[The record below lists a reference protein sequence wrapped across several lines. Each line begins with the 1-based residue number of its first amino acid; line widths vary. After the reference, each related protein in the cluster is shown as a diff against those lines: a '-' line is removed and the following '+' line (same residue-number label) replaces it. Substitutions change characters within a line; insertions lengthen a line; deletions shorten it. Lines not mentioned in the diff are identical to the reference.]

1 MVFERLLSVVYAWV
15 FLGSAASAQLEIV
28 PPLGLGNTPLA
39 NHVCDIEVP
48 GQVFCDDFTD
58 GDARDG
64 EPVSWQPL
72 GNTKASIEENNL
84 IVTGNIPFDNLAIVQ
99 GVNLADVSIRA
110 RVRLGE
116 ESAMGVAVRDGGVRR
131 NGGCNY
137 AGWIDAE
144 SAVDVGNAG
153 LNIGCS
159 LEEIGEAVPLDF
171 DVSEQDTMLQLDVF
185 GDSIR
190 LWVWPAEKIRPI
202 EPLVSGRDSSLLD
215 GEVALWSADKDAS
228 EPNPTHSGKGIF
240 RYVQVATEPITLGIS
255 FDCNGDGLT
264 DIFDANCATADDL
277 DETLETAGLLPG
289 DLDGNRLVEF
299 LDFLVLADNFGML
312 GGYTQGD
319 VDKSGQVDFNDFLIL
334 TRNIGQ
340 GSVVAAAVPEPSAL
354 ELIVLGLHAT
364 LRRLRRFSS
373 PRENRRMQGQ
383 LDDIRAARSY
393 ADR

>member
-1 MVFERLLSVVYAWV
+1 MVFERLSLVVYAWL
-15 FLGSAASAQLEIV
+15 FLGSVASAQRPVGLENV
-28 PPLGLGNTPLA
+28 PLSD
-39 NHVCDIEVP
+39 HFCDIAVP

-64 EPVSWQPL
+64 KPVSWRPL
-72 GNTKASIEENNL
+72 GNTNASIEENDL

-110 RVRLGE
+110 RVRLFE
-116 ESAMGVAVRDGGVRR
+116 ESAMGVAVRDGGVRG

-144 SAVDVGNAG
+144 SAVDVENAG

-159 LEEIGEAVPLDF
+159 PEEIGDAVPLDF
-171 DVSEQDTMLQLDVF
+171 DAGEQDTMLQLDVF

-190 LWVWPAEKIRPI
+190 LWVWPADKNRPI
-202 EPLVSGRDSSLLD
+202 EPLVSGTDSSLVN

-228 EPNPTHSGKGIF
+228 DPNPTHSGKGIF
-240 RYVQVATEPITLGIS
+240 RYVRVATEPITLGIA

-264 DIFDANCATADDL
+264 DVFDANCAIPNDL
-277 DETLETAGLLPG
+277 DETLETAGLLQG
-289 DLDGNRLVEF
+289 DLDGNRQVEL
-299 LDFLVLADNFGML
+299 LDFLVLADNFGMP
-312 GGYTQGD
+312 GHYTQGD

-340 GSVVAAAVPEPSAL
+340 DSVVAAAVPEPSAL
-354 ELIVLGLHAT
+354 VPIVVGFAGT
-364 LRRLRRFSS
+364 FRRLRRSS
-373 PRENRRMQGQ
+373 TPHENRKMQGQ
-383 LDDIRAARSY
+383 LGFSRL
-393 ADR
+393 